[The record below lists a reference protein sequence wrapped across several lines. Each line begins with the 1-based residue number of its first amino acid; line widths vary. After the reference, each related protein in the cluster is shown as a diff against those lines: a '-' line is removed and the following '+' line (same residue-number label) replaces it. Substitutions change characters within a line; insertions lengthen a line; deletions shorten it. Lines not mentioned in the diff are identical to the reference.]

1 MEKGSRGCF
10 YKGWMGVVG
19 SGGKSFEGETFKCSV
34 FVDSRVE
41 SQRLLMIRC

>member
-1 MEKGSRGCF
+1 MAKGSRGCF
-10 YKGWMGVVG
+10 YKVWMGVVG
-19 SGGKSFEGETFKCSV
+19 SGEKSLEGETFKYSV